1 MSKIIK
7 NLITIFIIII
17 SILFVFNCTVYN
29 AANYYIIANDI
40 MTNNVIGKFLI
51 VESHNMIKENN
62 AYFCDILGGDITII
76 AEENMSF
83 KLLSIEDIIIDNGAG
98 VAIPL
103 TANFLYYISYIDNHL
118 IIDNIQY
125 KYNFEK
131 IKIVFENYGALGEV
145 ENYKYNTFHNENFPI
160 SSDINIVKGDIA
172 NKNGIKELI
181 PNKLISFENRI
192 SNYIAIKDSYKL
204 YYISLINYY
213 QKDVST
219 NINEE
224 FLSLNMKYD
233 SIVVLDPN
241 GEYINVTGNKILFNL
256 NGIHKIS
263 LVNKYCITNIIA
275 NVCIPEVVV
284 PEIPDITPPDEIET
298 YPDHEFPV
306 ENNIPEIIG
315 RIIFAYI
322 IIVMMILS
330 FSLLLFIILLPQI
343 VIQSNKKHEIR
354 EINNIKNILND
365 NNRIC
370 FTYVKRHKL
379 RVYSYGV
386 GIIAC
391 MLVEIIFPFLFPLN
405 AIVWA
410 KYNVNVIEKM
420 SGQKPNT
427 KTTKNKRI
435 IACSIVYKM
444 MIILGTLLFIVPGI
458 LVRIN
463 FGLYGNIVVDNE
475 DSNDR
480 IVEIFA
486 KAMKLMRGYKLAYFR
501 LLCKQLFYVIIS
513 ILSLGILLPWT
524 LPYIISQKSLFYL
537 TIYT

>member
-17 SILFVFNCTVYN
+17 SILIVFNCTVYN

-40 MTNNVIGKFLI
+40 MTNVIEKILI
-51 VESHNMIKENN
+51 VESNNMIKENN

-181 PNKLISFENRI
+181 PNKLINFENRI

-219 NINEE
+219 NINENY
-224 FLSLNMKYD
+224 LSLKNNYD
-233 SIVVLDPN
+233 SIAVLDPN
-241 GEYINVTGNKILFNL
+241 GEHINVTGNKILFNL

-315 RIIFAYI
+315 GIIFAYI

-330 FSLLLFIILLPQI
+330 FSLLIFFILLPQI

-354 EINNIKNILND
+354 EINNIKKILKDND
-365 NNRIC
+365 KIC
-370 FTYVKRHKL
+370 ATYVKSHKL
-379 RVYSYGV
+379 TIYSSGLA
-386 GIIAC
+386 IIAC
-391 MLVEIIFPFLFPLN
+391 LLITIIFPILFPLN
-405 AIVWA
+405 TIVWA
-410 KYNVNVIEKM
+410 LYNVNVIEKM
-420 SGQKPNT
+420 SARKPYT
-427 KTTKNKRI
+427 KTFKKKQI
-435 IACSIVYKM
+435 IVCSIIYKM
-444 MIILGTLLFIVPGI
+444 MTIIGTFLFIVPGI
-458 LVRIN
+458 LIRIN
-463 FGLYGNIVVDNE
+463 FGMYGNVAVDNE
-475 DSNDR
+475 GSNDR
-480 IVEIFA
+480 IVDIFVKA
-486 KAMKLMRGYKLAYFR
+486 KNIMRGYRIAYFK
-501 LLCKQLFYVIIS
+501 LLCKQFFCVIIS
-513 ILSLGILLPWT
+513 VLTLGILLPWT
-524 LPYIISQKSLFYL
+524 LPYIITQKSLFYL
-537 TIYT
+537 SIYI

>member
-17 SILFVFNCTVYN
+17 SILIVFNCTVYN

-40 MTNNVIGKFLI
+40 MTNNVIEKFLI

-181 PNKLISFENRI
+181 PNKLINFENRI

-219 NINEE
+219 NINENY
-224 FLSLNMKYD
+224 LSLKNNYD
-233 SIVVLDPN
+233 SIAVLDPN
-241 GEYINVTGNKILFNL
+241 GEHINVTGNKILFNL

-315 RIIFAYI
+315 GIIFAYI

-330 FSLLLFIILLPQI
+330 FSLLIFFILLPQI

-354 EINNIKNILND
+354 EINNIKKILKDND
-365 NNRIC
+365 KIC
-370 FTYVKRHKL
+370 ATYVKSHKL
-379 RVYSYGV
+379 TIYSSGLA
-386 GIIAC
+386 IIAC
-391 MLVEIIFPFLFPLN
+391 LLITIIFPILFPLN
-405 AIVWA
+405 TIVWA
-410 KYNVNVIEKM
+410 LYNVNVIEKM
-420 SGQKPNT
+420 SARKPYT
-427 KTTKNKRI
+427 KTFKKKQI
-435 IACSIVYKM
+435 IVCSIIYKM
-444 MIILGTLLFIVPGI
+444 MAIIGTLLFIVPGI
-458 LVRIN
+458 LIRIN
-463 FGLYGNIVVDNE
+463 FGMYGNVTVDNE
-475 DSNDR
+475 CSNDR
-480 IVEIFA
+480 IVDIFVKA
-486 KAMKLMRGYKLAYFR
+486 KNLMRGYRIAYFK
-501 LLCKQLFYVIIS
+501 LLCKQFFCVIIS
-513 ILSLGILLPWT
+513 VLTLGILLPWT
-524 LPYIISQKSLFYL
+524 LPYIITQKSLFYL
-537 TIYT
+537 SIYI

>member
-17 SILFVFNCTVYN
+17 SILIVFNCTVYN

-40 MTNNVIGKFLI
+40 MTNNVIEKFLI

-181 PNKLISFENRI
+181 PNKLINFENRI

-219 NINEE
+219 NINENY
-224 FLSLNMKYD
+224 LSLKNNYD
-233 SIVVLDPN
+233 SIAVLDPN
-241 GEYINVTGNKILFNL
+241 GEHINVTGNKILFNL
-256 NGIHKIS
+256 NGIHKIN

-298 YPDHEFPV
+298 YPDHELPV
-306 ENNIPEIIG
+306 ENNNPEIIG
-315 RIIFAYI
+315 KIIFAYI

-330 FSLLLFIILLPQI
+330 FSMLIFFILLPQI
-343 VIQSNKKHEIR
+343 VIQSYKKHEIR
-354 EINNIKNILND
+354 EINNIKKILKDND
-365 NNRIC
+365 KIC
-370 FTYVKRHKL
+370 ATYVKSHKL
-379 RVYSYGV
+379 TIYSSGLA
-386 GIIAC
+386 IIAC
-391 MLVEIIFPFLFPLN
+391 LLITIIFPILFPLN
-405 AIVWA
+405 TIVWA
-410 KYNVNVIEKM
+410 LYNVNVIEKM
-420 SGQKPNT
+420 SAREPYT
-427 KTTKNKRI
+427 KTFKKKQI
-435 IACSIVYKM
+435 IVCSIIYKM
-444 MIILGTLLFIVPGI
+444 MTIIGTFLFIVPGI
-458 LVRIN
+458 LIRIN
-463 FGLYGNIVVDNE
+463 FGMYGNVAVDNE
-475 DSNDR
+475 GSNDR
-480 IVEIFA
+480 IVDIFVKA
-486 KAMKLMRGYKLAYFR
+486 KNIMRGYRIAYFK
-501 LLCKQLFYVIIS
+501 LLCKQFFCVIIS
-513 ILSLGILLPWT
+513 VLTLGILLPWT
-524 LPYIISQKSLFYL
+524 LPYIITQKSLFYL
-537 TIYT
+537 SIYI

>member
-17 SILFVFNCTVYN
+17 SILIVFNCTVYN

-40 MTNNVIGKFLI
+40 MTNNVIEKILI

-181 PNKLISFENRI
+181 PNKLINFENRI

-219 NINEE
+219 NINENY
-224 FLSLNMKYD
+224 LSLKNNYD
-233 SIVVLDPN
+233 SIAVLDPN
-241 GEYINVTGNKILFNL
+241 GEHINVTGNKILFNL

-315 RIIFAYI
+315 GIIFAYI

-330 FSLLLFIILLPQI
+330 FSLLIFFILLPQI

-354 EINNIKNILND
+354 EINNIKKILKDND
-365 NNRIC
+365 KIC
-370 FTYVKRHKL
+370 ATYVKSHKL
-379 RVYSYGV
+379 TIYSSGLA
-386 GIIAC
+386 IIAC
-391 MLVEIIFPFLFPLN
+391 LLITIIFPILFPLN
-405 AIVWA
+405 TIVWA
-410 KYNVNVIEKM
+410 LYNVNVIEKM
-420 SGQKPNT
+420 SARKPYT
-427 KTTKNKRI
+427 KTFKKKQI
-435 IACSIVYKM
+435 IVCSIIYKM
-444 MIILGTLLFIVPGI
+444 MTIIGTFLFIVPGI
-458 LVRIN
+458 LIRIN
-463 FGLYGNIVVDNE
+463 FGMYGNVAVDNE
-475 DSNDR
+475 GSNDR
-480 IVEIFA
+480 IVDIFVKA
-486 KAMKLMRGYKLAYFR
+486 KNLMRGYRIAYFK
-501 LLCKQLFYVIIS
+501 LLCKQFFCIIIS

-524 LPYIISQKSLFYL
+524 LPYIITQKSLFYL
-537 TIYT
+537 SIYI